1 MCAHAFN
8 KEGEGMQGRI
18 SARRA
23 VATVLV
29 FALLA
34 ISVVVLC
41 ASGGSS
47 DRRKTRS
54 DGSLTINVEHVSEG
68 YIQARGTATSKRLKL
83 RVKKGEEVL
92 TYDLNGDGEYETFPL
107 QYGSGS
113 YTCTLYQNT
122 SGSRYSQEGRITVKA
137 TLEDENAPF
146 LCPNQY
152 VNYASDTELEAEVQT
167 LCASLTTAREKYDA
181 ICKYVTTQFGFDYI
195 AAVTNKPG
203 QLPDVEKCF
212 SRRMGVCQD
221 LSAVTVSMLRVAG
234 VPAKLVI
241 GYADENYHA
250 WVTAEVDGEEV
261 LFDPTAELQGI
272 SRPKSYTVER
282 FY

>member
-1 MCAHAFN
+1 MSSVTEKATAP
-8 KEGEGMQGRI
+8 
-18 SARRA
+18 RR
-23 VATVLV
+23 
-29 FALLA
+29 
-34 ISVVVLC
+34 SVVSRC
-41 ASGGSS
+41 S
-47 DRRKTRS
+47 DMP
-54 DGSLTINVEHVSEG
+54 
-68 YIQARGTATSKRLKL
+68 AGTF
-83 RVKKGEEVL
+83 RVKLSVL
-92 TYDLNGDGEYETFPL
+92 LTG
-107 QYGSGS
+107 
-113 YTCTLYQNT
+113 C
-122 SGSRYSQEGRITVKA
+122 GSRKS
-137 TLEDENAPF
+137 
-146 LCPNQY
+146 
-152 VNYASDTELEAEVQT
+152 ASTAAQT
-167 LCASLTTAREKYDA
+167 LCASLTTSKEKYDT

-203 QLPDVEKCF
+203 QLPNVEKCF

-272 SRPKSYTVER
+272 SRPRNYTVER

>member
-1 MCAHAFN
+1 
-8 KEGEGMQGRI
+8 MQGRI

-23 VATVLV
+23 VATVLA

-41 ASGGSS
+41 ASGGGS
-47 DRRKTRS
+47 DKRKTRS

-92 TYDLNGDGEYETFPL
+92 TYDLNGDGEYETFP
-107 QYGSGS
+107 
-113 YTCTLYQNT
+113 
-122 SGSRYSQEGRITVKA
+122 GSRYSQEGRITVKA

-152 VNYASDTELEAEVQT
+152 VNYASDTDLETAAQT
-167 LCASLTTAREKYDA
+167 LCASLTTAKEKYDT

-272 SRPKSYTVER
+272 SRPRNYTVER